1 MQTHTSIKGTLAVL
15 TVFWVMGFADVIGIS
30 VTYVKEQFSWSETEA
45 GFLPF
50 MVFFWFLVLSIPV
63 AILMNRIGRKTTV
76 LISMAFTFVGMSLPF
91 FLFNECICYLVF
103 GFLGIGNTFLQ
114 VSLNPLL
121 TNVVTGKLLTSAL
134 TAGQL
139 IKAIS
144 AFMGPILAAFCSL
157 QLGNWET
164 MFLVYASITL
174 FSTIWIFVTPIAKE
188 EITTQ
193 SSLSVKSTILLL
205 GNTKVLWLFF
215 AIICVVGLDVGINT
229 ITPKLLISRLDLAKE
244 IAGYGTS
251 WYFAAR
257 TLGAFLGIFILSK
270 ISEKVYF
277 SVNMLITLLAVI
289 FLTGASSYI
298 GILIGICLI
307 AFCAAGIFSVI
318 YSIALTLFPDRANEV
333 SGLMITGV
341 SGGAVIPL
349 LMGVVTDLCDTLNA
363 ALGILGV
370 CIVYLLICSFR
381 VTDSKK

>member
-1 MQTHTSIKGTLAVL
+1 M
-15 TVFWVMGFADVIGIS
+15 
-30 VTYVKEQFSWSETEA
+30 
-45 GFLPF
+45 
-50 MVFFWFLVLSIPV
+50 
-63 AILMNRIGRKTTV
+63 
-76 LISMAFTFVGMSLPF
+76 
-91 FLFNECICYLVF
+91 YLLF

-174 FSTIWIFVTPIAKE
+174 FSTIWILVTPIAKE

-229 ITPKLLISRLDLAKE
+229 IRWCCDSTT
-244 IAGYGTS
+244 YG
-251 WYFAAR
+251 
-257 TLGAFLGIFILSK
+257 
-270 ISEKVYF
+270 
-277 SVNMLITLLAVI
+277 
-289 FLTGASSYI
+289 SSYR
-298 GILIGICLI
+298 
-307 AFCAAGIFSVI
+307 F
-318 YSIALTLFPDRANEV
+318 
-333 SGLMITGV
+333 M
-341 SGGAVIPL
+341 
-349 LMGVVTDLCDTLNA
+349 
-363 ALGILGV
+363 
-370 CIVYLLICSFR
+370 
-381 VTDSKK
+381 